1 MNQKIKEHLI
11 KYNTENGYSIE
22 EESLIETLTE
32 ANVIYEKETSGSRW
46 WNNYFRVVEIDGM
59 FIGYKWAHAFRDET
73 AEECGWEFDSR
84 TIGEVEA
91 RHTMTIT
98 YHYKPE

>member
-1 MNQKIKEHLI
+1 MNEKVKEHLI

-22 EESLIETLTE
+22 EDSLIETLTE

-59 FIGYKWAHAFRDET
+59 FIGYSWARAFRDET
-73 AEECGWEFDSR
+73 PKDCGWEFDTD

-91 RHTMTIT
+91 KEIVTTV
-98 YHYKPE
+98 YQYKNK